1 MKIRL
6 KEAFERALEMG
17 LVTKKS
23 HLAQEL
29 WKNSNPKSA
38 YMNYINLEKG
48 VSKKID
54 INMVEQLCDKLQV
67 SAEYLFGITDDPT
80 PDLYRESIKEK
91 KAKIMALVEQL

>member
-6 KEAFERALEMG
+6 KEAFERASEMG

-23 HLAQEL
+23 ILAQEM

-38 YMNYINLEKG
+38 YMNYMNLERG

-54 INMVEQLCDKLQV
+54 INMVEYLCNKLQV

-80 PDLYRESIKEK
+80 LDLYKENVKEK
-91 KAKIMALVEQL
+91 AAQIIALAQQL